1 MTERKLR
8 SPDHRPRP
16 RSAITLVAG
25 LVLLLVGA
33 ACSGAGG
40 GGGTSQTITLAAVDN
55 PQMADLKQLVSE
67 FQSKH
72 SDITVKIVTLPE
84 DQLRQQVTQDVA
96 ANSGRFDLFTIGTYE
111 VPLWA
116 KKKWIENLSPYV
128 AKDPAYDESD
138 LIPGIKGALSFENNL
153 YAVAFYG
160 ESSML
165 MYRKDFLA

>member
-1 MTERKLR
+1 MTDLELGPPY
-8 SPDHRPRP
+8 SLVRP
-16 RSAITLVAG
+16 RSASVLAG
-25 LVLLLVGA
+25 LALIAVGA
-33 ACSGAGG
+33 ACSGAGGG

-84 DQLRQQVTQDVA
+84 DQLRQRVTQDVA
-96 ANSGRFDLFTIGTYE
+96 ANIGRLHLFTMGSYE

-138 LIPGIKGALSFENNL
+138 RIPGIKGALSFE
-153 YAVAFYG
+153 
-160 ESSML
+160 
-165 MYRKDFLA
+165 